1 MSESVSQP
9 HERAFAAFAERARD
23 ALGESIHELLL
34 FGSAARGEARGIDSD
49 ADVFVVLDSTDDED
63 ELRDIAYEVQ
73 LEYGIVVSLHV
84 KSKGRFEERKDHPF
98 VKNVLRDG
106 RSYDW
111 VRRRGVRCRH
121 EFAGVARFVRSRPG
135 TLRRA

>member
-9 HERAFAAFAERARD
+9 HERAFEAFAERARD

-49 ADVFVVLDSTDDED
+49 VDVFVVLDSTDDED

-73 LEYGIVVSLHV
+73 LEYGVVLSLHV
-84 KSKGRFEERKDHPF
+84 KSKERFEERKDHPF

-106 RSYDW
+106 RSH
-111 VRRRGVRCRH
+111 V
-121 EFAGVARFVRSRPG
+121 
-135 TLRRA
+135 